1 MTYDGADAEMNGPAG
16 VAGQQKGSMNVN
28 EDHVYKGHQIYTM
41 QLRNRLWAASIVRLA
56 MPKGENVPS
65 SGHAVEGI
73 GGEFNSEEEAIL
85 DAKRSVDKK
94 EERHEH

>member
-1 MTYDGADAEMNGPAG
+1 M
-16 VAGQQKGSMNVN
+16 N

-41 QLRNRLWAASIVRLA
+41 QLRSRLWAASIVRLA
-56 MPKGENVPS
+56 MPKGENVTSP
-65 SGHAVEGI
+65 GHAVEGI

-85 DAKRSVDKK
+85 DAKRNVDKK